1 MKVIFIGA
9 GPGDPKLI
17 TIKGKEA
24 IEQAG
29 VVVYAGSLVNKDIL
43 QYATAAPE
51 DIHDSASMNL
61 EDKEKVFANA
71 QARDLD
77 LARIHTGDPS
87 IYGAINEQM
96 QVLDRLGIEY
106 EVIPGVSSFQAA
118 AATLCQ
124 ELTLPELCQ
133 TITLSRAAGRTPV
146 PEKEALAE
154 IVKTTPT
161 LILFLSVS
169 MLDTITPTLAAEYGA
184 EAPVA
189 VVYKASWP
197 NEKIVRGTLN
207 NIAEKTKAAGITKT
221 ALIIVGKVLDKVAA
235 KSLLYDKGFSHGY
248 RKSIK

>member
-1 MKVIFIGA
+1 MKVTFIGA

-51 DIHDSASMNL
+51 DIHDSAKMDL
-61 EDKEKVFANA
+61 EDKEKVFKDAKERN
-71 QARDLD
+71 LD
-77 LARIHTGDPS
+77 LARVHTGDPS

-96 QVLDRLGIEY
+96 AILDRLNIEY
-106 EVIPGVSSFQAA
+106 DVIPGVSSFQAA

-133 TITLSRAAGRTPV
+133 TITLTRAAGRTPV
-146 PEKEALAE
+146 PEKEALE
-154 IVKTTPT
+154 NIVKTTPT

-169 MLDTITPTLAAEYGA
+169 MLDTITPTLVAEYGKD
-184 EAPVA
+184 APVA

-197 NEKIVRGTLN
+197 DEQVVKGTLTD
-207 NIAEKTKAAGITKT
+207 IAEKTRAAAITKT
-221 ALIIVGKVLDKVAA
+221 ALIIVGKVLDKEAA
-235 KSLLYDKGFSHGY
+235 NSLLYDKGFSHGY
-248 RKSIK
+248 RNSK

>member
-1 MKVIFIGA
+1 MKVTFIGA

-17 TIKGKEA
+17 TIKGKET

-29 VVVYAGSLVNKDIL
+29 VVVYAGSLVNKAIL

-51 DIHDSASMNL
+51 DIHDSATMDL
-61 EDKEKVFANA
+61 DDKEKVFLDAKE
-71 QARDLD
+71 RGLD

-96 QVLDRLGIEY
+96 AILDRLGIEY

-133 TITLSRAAGRTPV
+133 TITLTRAAGRTPV
-146 PEKEALAE
+146 PEKEALAN
-154 IVKTTPT
+154 IIKTTPT

-169 MLDTITPTLAAEYGA
+169 MLDTITPTLIKEYGA

-197 NEKIVRGTLN
+197 DEKIVRGTLSD
-207 NIAEKTKAAGITKT
+207 ITEKTKAAGITKT

-235 KSLLYDKGFSHGY
+235 NSLLYDKGFSHGY
-248 RKSIK
+248 RKSK

>member
-24 IEQAG
+24 IEAAG
-29 VVVYAGSLVNKDIL
+29 VVVYAGSLVNKEIL
-43 QYATAAPE
+43 QYANAAKT
-51 DIHDSASMNL
+51 DIHDSAGMNL
-61 EDKEKVFANA
+61 DEMEEVFKDASERALN
-71 QARDLD
+71 

-96 QVLDRLGIEY
+96 QILDRLGIDY

-133 TITLSRAAGRTPV
+133 TITLTRAAGRTPV
-146 PEKEALAE
+146 PEKEALKE
-154 IVKTTPT
+154 IIKTTPT
-161 LILFLSVS
+161 LVLFLSVS
-169 MLDTITPTLAAEYGA
+169 MLQDITKTLQAEYG
-184 EAPVA
+184 EDAPVA

-197 NEKIVRGTLN
+197 DEQVVKGTLKD
-207 NIAEKTKAAGITKT
+207 IAEKTKAAGIKKT
-221 ALIIVGKVLDKVAA
+221 ALIIVGKVLDKEAA
-235 KSLLYDKGFSHGY
+235 NSLLYDKGFSHEF
-248 RKSIK
+248 RKSK